1 MDFLCNHPAV
11 ALGYFVR
18 NDAHRPSDETVKL
31 ISTLIAVNTM
41 DTTTVKFEGVGGL

>member
-11 ALGYFVR
+11 ALGYLVR

-41 DTTTVKFEGVGGL
+41 DTMTVKFEGVGGL